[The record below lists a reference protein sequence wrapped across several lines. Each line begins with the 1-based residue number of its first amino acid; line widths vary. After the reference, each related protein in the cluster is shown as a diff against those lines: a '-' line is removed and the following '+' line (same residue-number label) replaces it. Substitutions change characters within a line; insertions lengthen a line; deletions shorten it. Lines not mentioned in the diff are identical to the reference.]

1 MPLARDPQAITVTGY
16 GGVDLNVWDYGGLG
30 EPLLLLHCTGTLG
43 RIWDVV
49 VAELGDHFRVLAPD
63 TRGQGDSQAPEQRRD
78 YLWDFSGQDLLA
90 IMEHFDL
97 PRGMGAVGHSAGGAH
112 VVYAERRVPGIF
124 GKVMLIDAIIAD
136 RTFFREENPLAAKV
150 RKRINE
156 FESIE
161 AARERLAS
169 KPPMEHWV
177 PGAVDSY
184 LAHAFAPME
193 GGGYQLKC
201 PGTRESWFYEL
212 GGATDMYDLLDTL
225 QFDACVV
232 TGENS
237 YVQPWVAA
245 QQARLP
251 RAKLEVVPGAG
262 HFIPQEKPAE
272 TAALISRWFGA

>member
-1 MPLARDPQAITVTGY
+1 MSLAREPEAVSVTGY

-30 EPLLLLHCTGTLG
+30 EPLLMVHCTGTLG

-49 VAELGDHFRVLAPD
+49 VAALGDQFRVLAPD

-112 VVYAERRVPGIF
+112 VGYAERRVPGIF
-124 GKVMLIDAIIAD
+124 GKVMLIDAIIAE
-136 RTFFREENPLAAKV
+136 RKFFAGEHPLAAKV

-156 FESIE
+156 FESLE
-161 AARERLAS
+161 AARDRLTS
-169 KPPMEHWV
+169 KPPMELWAE
-177 PGAVDSY
+177 GAIDSY
-184 LAHAFAPME
+184 LDHAFKRAE
-193 GGGYQLKC
+193 RGGYELKC
-201 PGTRESWFYEL
+201 PGARESWFYEL
-212 GGATDMYDLLDTL
+212 GGASDLYDVLDTL

-237 YVQPWVAA
+237 YVQSWAAA
-245 QQARLP
+245 QQSRLP
-251 RAKLEVVPGAG
+251 KAKLEIVPGAG
-262 HFIPQEKPAE
+262 HFIPQEKPVE
-272 TAALISRWFGA
+272 TAALIKGWFGE